1 MQADELLKKPP
12 PWVPPSGGTHRGE
25 AKGLPPPCTPLI
37 SFSIFFVNFVN
48 LSKHLKIFSRLI
60 VI

>member
-25 AKGLPPPCTPLI
+25 AGGLPPPMYVMI
-37 SFSIFFVNFVN
+37 SFSIFFMN
-48 LSKHLKIFSRLI
+48 LLI
-60 VI
+60 YQNI